1 MNPAPLPE
9 RAVARSVLFFLPL
22 AVLTVNLGQSVL
34 FAIMP
39 ILGRQ
44 LGFHEV
50 QITSLVSIS
59 ALTYFLV
66 SPAWGRFSDTAGRKT
81 AVLIGLAGYGL
92 GTLLFNQ
99 VVNLGLAGIVT
110 GWGLFLLLLP
120 YRIVHT
126 GIMAATH
133 PSSSAYVAD
142 ITSAKNRIRGMS
154 QMAAAVAVGAM
165 AGPIFVYFAR
175 FGLLVPLYLTALV
188 TLLILC
194 LLWAR
199 LPDYRVHQEGGESP
213 SLKLSYFDRRYRWYL
228 LVGLVMYAM
237 MATVQQTLGFYFQ
250 DRLQLDG
257 VQAARYFSIAYMLS
271 SAVMVFSQLVLVPRF
286 EGGPIPLLRIG
297 LPMAALGYLGLA
309 LASTFVGC
317 CLAMCLFGL
326 GMGLAG
332 PGYTAG
338 ASLQVGP
345 REQGALAG
353 LAASIP
359 GLGYVIGPLLGGLI
373 YGLNPAGP
381 YLLAAVSV
389 ALLTLFIFIV
399 MRPEKESAGG
409 TAGLY

>member
-1 MNPAPLPE
+1 MNPAIPLE

-50 QITSLVSIS
+50 QITSLVSVS

-66 SPAWGRFSDTAGRKT
+66 SPAWGRFSDIAGRKT
-81 AVLIGLAGYGL
+81 TVLIGIAGYAF
-92 GTLLFNQ
+92 GTLAFNQ
-99 VVNLGLAGIVT
+99 VVGLGLAGIVT
-110 GWGLFLLLLP
+110 GWSLFVLLLP
-120 YRIVHT
+120 YRILHT

-142 ITSAKNRIRGMS
+142 VTSPSERIRGMS
-154 QMAAAVAVGAM
+154 RMAAAVAIGAM

-188 TLLILC
+188 TLVILF
-194 LLWAR
+194 LLWLR
-199 LPDYRVHQEGGESP
+199 LPDYRVHRESA
-213 SLKLSYFDRRYRWYL
+213 SHTKLSYFDRRYCWYL

-250 DRLQLDG
+250 DHLQMDG
-257 VQAARYFSIAYMLS
+257 VQAVRYFSVAYMLS
-271 SAVMVFSQLVLVPRF
+271 SAATVFAQLVLVPRF

-297 LPMAALGYLGLA
+297 LPMAAAGYLGLA
-309 LASTFVGC
+309 LAGTFSGC

-345 REQGALAG
+345 QEQGRLAG
-353 LAASIP
+353 LTASIP
-359 GLGYVIGPLLGGLI
+359 GLGYVIGPLVGGLA
-373 YGLNPAGP
+373 YGVNPAAP
-381 YLLAAVSV
+381 YYLAFFLV
-389 ALLTLFIFIV
+389 ALLTVFTMVV
-399 MRPEKESAGG
+399 MRTKQEAAASS
-409 TAGLY
+409 LQ

>member
-1 MNPAPLPE
+1 MNPAAPPE

-66 SPAWGRFSDTAGRKT
+66 SPAWGRFSDSVGRKI
-81 AVLIGLAGYGL
+81 AVLIGLAGYTF

-99 VVNLGLAGIVT
+99 VVGLGLAGIVT
-110 GWGLFLLLLP
+110 GWSLFLLLLP

-126 GIMAATH
+126 GLMAATH

-142 ITSAKNRIRGMS
+142 VTPPQERIRGMS
-154 QMAAAVAVGAM
+154 RMAAAVAVGAM
-165 AGPIFVYFAR
+165 AGPVFVYFAR
-175 FGLLVPLYLTALV
+175 FGLLVPLYLTAVASLFI
-188 TLLILC
+188 LL
-194 LLWAR
+194 LLWAK
-199 LPDYRVHQEGGESP
+199 LPDYRVRRGSGP
-213 SLKLSYFDRRYRWYL
+213 LLKLSYFDRRYRWYL

-250 DRLQLDG
+250 DRLQMDG
-257 VQAARYFSIAYMLS
+257 VQAVRYFSLAYMLS
-271 SAVMVFSQLVLVPRF
+271 SAATVFAQLVLVPRF
-286 EGGPIPLLRIG
+286 EGGPISLLRVG
-297 LPMAALGYLGLA
+297 LPMAAAGYFGLA
-309 LASTFVGC
+309 LADTFSGC
-317 CLAMCLFGL
+317 CLAMSLFGL

-338 ASLQVGP
+338 ASLQVSSQ
-345 REQGALAG
+345 EQGRLAG
-353 LAASIP
+353 LSASIP
-359 GLGYVIGPLLGGLI
+359 GLGYVVGPLLGGLI
-373 YGLNPAGP
+373 YGLNPAAP
-381 YLLAAVSV
+381 YFLAAVLI
-389 ALLTLFIFIV
+389 ALLTIFIV
-399 MRPEKESAGG
+399 LVMSPEREANAGG
-409 TAGLY
+409 LS